1 MRAVFALATG
11 FGLMIAGTVATV
23 ATAAAQSDTSDDPL
37 GAIEDCR
44 IVPGEDGEAP
54 LSDNTLSEALAPCDG
69 VLAPPPAGDP
79 DIAIPPPEGGETPVI
94 DPDEVPEQPPAD
106 GN

>member
-11 FGLMIAGTVATV
+11 FGLMIVGAVAP
-23 ATAAAQSDTSDDPL
+23 ASAQTETPADPL

-79 DIAIPPPEGGETPVI
+79 DIAITPPEGGETPVI
-94 DPDEVPEQPPAD
+94 DPENLPEQPPAD